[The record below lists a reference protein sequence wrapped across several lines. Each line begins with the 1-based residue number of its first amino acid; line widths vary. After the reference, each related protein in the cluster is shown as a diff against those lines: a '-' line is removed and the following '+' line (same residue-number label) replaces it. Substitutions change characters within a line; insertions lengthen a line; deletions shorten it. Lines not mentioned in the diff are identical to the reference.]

1 MSLMIS
7 WISKCGPGLISAYF
21 LVFGWFHAN
30 YYENYVY
37 LIISVLHRH
46 HSSLHFFSYLRMYAG
61 GFTTSVRYDCKV
73 LFEQMIR
80 SLVRV
85 LRIVL
90 FKVTFRYIYQPHIL
104 G

>member
-1 MSLMIS
+1 MRIITRIMYIL
-7 WISKCGPGLISAYF
+7 LF
-21 LVFGWFHAN
+21 LFCINTTLLF
-30 YYENYVY
+30 
-37 LIISVLHRH
+37 I
-46 HSSLHFFSYLRMYAG
+46 FFSYLRMYAG
-61 GFTTSVRYDCKV
+61 GFTTSVRYDCEV